1 MQVFKKI
8 CALALAG
15 LLIGCR
21 STSVTTDSGIYDSI
35 SDIDEAAFE
44 APSSFRV
51 GVLLPL
57 SGDAARYGQGLK
69 QAALMALEDMNNP
82 NLILQF
88 YDTMSTPEGAQEAAE
103 NALKQKAQMI
113 IGPLTGTS
121 VRAISGETKA
131 GGVPVVAFSTDS
143 GALQNLSL
151 IHI

>member
-51 GVLLPL
+51 GRTAAAFRRRRPL
-57 SGDAARYGQGLK
+57 RTGSETGCVD
-69 QAALMALEDMNNP
+69 
-82 NLILQF
+82 
-88 YDTMSTPEGAQEAAE
+88 GA
-103 NALKQKAQMI
+103 
-113 IGPLTGTS
+113 
-121 VRAISGETKA
+121 
-131 GGVPVVAFSTDS
+131 
-143 GALQNLSL
+143 
-151 IHI
+151 